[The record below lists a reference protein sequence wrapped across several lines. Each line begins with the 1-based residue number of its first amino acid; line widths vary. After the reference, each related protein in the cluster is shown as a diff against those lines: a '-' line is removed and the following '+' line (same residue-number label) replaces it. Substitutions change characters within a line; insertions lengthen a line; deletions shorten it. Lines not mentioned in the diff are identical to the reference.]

1 MKYRY
6 PILLFCLLLG
16 TCGRAQLTTAPTALY
31 WLSDQLPEVGL
42 AFGAPGG
49 DYGPT
54 RLVFAEE
61 ILRWRPAKV
70 AAAWTGYGID
80 QPGLGAFTPHK
91 NQYSYRNRYRFSFG
105 GAPEQQA
112 ALFNYRPR
120 QGAWRGLHL
129 QYYRDA
135 RQKDT
140 DEDGLN
146 DFPQRERFLAESSF
160 QFPIGE
166 KFSSSLGGHFLA
178 ANLNQD
184 LFTDPELR
192 TGSTI
197 DKRLQV
203 QYRASLNLEEF
214 TPFLNADFRWED
226 SNRDYASNRRST
238 DASFFTLRT
247 GVNYRAQ
254 EKEIRAALY
263 ADFRQQRDELAY
275 PDLSILRQEELF
287 TLSSHFQYPLA
298 PFLLEFNQQYQSSNL
313 VANRYLPNVKL
324 SVFPFGEDFWF
335 SGLLNRGGVYR
346 NPLISE
352 AYLAFTERTYQL
364 ENLLPED
371 FWRSGFDLGGQSRD
385 GRLQYTLQAL
395 QYRYQRF
402 TAVSFARQDNLL
414 IEQRENVR
422 RRNLRAEVSGIIHIG
437 YNYDHRLHITANY
450 RFSELKVPDNY
461 GLLLPA
467 RHAYWLRLRHELVL
481 GQENDWSITTSCGY
495 QWQEGLAA
503 IGEEDS
509 SLPQRDRLDASLRV
523 KFKDYWIG
531 FSGEQL
537 LRKEPLFAYG
547 FDPNTAGSSLPLG
560 SPYATLMGRTFTLA
574 LGASLE

>member
-1 MKYRY
+1 
-6 PILLFCLLLG
+6 
-16 TCGRAQLTTAPTALY
+16 
-31 WLSDQLPEVGL
+31 
-42 AFGAPGG
+42 
-49 DYGPT
+49 
-54 RLVFAEE
+54 
-61 ILRWRPAKV
+61 
-70 AAAWTGYGID
+70 
-80 QPGLGAFTPHK
+80 

-166 KFSSSLGGHFLA
+166 KFSNSLGGHFLA
-178 ANLNQD
+178 SNLNQD

-192 TGSTI
+192 TSSTI

-226 SNRDYASNRRST
+226 SNRDYASDRRST
-238 DASFFTLRT
+238 DASFFALRT

-254 EKEIRAALY
+254 KKEIRAALF
-263 ADFRQQRDELAY
+263 ADFRQQHDELSY
-275 PDLSILRQEELF
+275 PGINWLRQEQLF

-298 PFLLEFNQQYQSSNL
+298 PFQLEFNQQYQLSSL
-313 VANRYLPNVKL
+313 AENRYLPNVKL
-324 SVFPFGEDFWF
+324 SVFPFGEDFRF

-352 AYLAFTERTYQL
+352 AHLAFTERTHQL
-364 ENLLPED
+364 AELLPED
-371 FWRSGFDLGGQSRD
+371 FWRSGFDLNGQLGN
-385 GRLQYTLQAL
+385 GRFQYTLQAL
-395 QYRYQRF
+395 QYRYRRF
-402 TAVSFARQDNLL
+402 TAVAFAERNRLL
-414 IEQRENVR
+414 VDQRENVR

-437 YNYDHRLHITANY
+437 YNHNHRLHITANY
-450 RFSELKVPDNY
+450 RFSELEIPDNN

-467 RHAYWLRLRHELVL
+467 RHACWLRLRHELDL
-481 GQENDWSITTSCGY
+481 GQENDWFVTTSCGY
-495 QWQEGLAA
+495 QWQEALTA

-523 KFKDYWIG
+523 QFKSYWIG

-547 FDPNTAGSSLPLG
+547 FDPNTADGGLPLG
-560 SPYATLMGRTFTLA
+560 SPYATLTGRTFTLA